1 MKNYKTSCI
10 SMEVLL
16 WESELMP
23 KPALHLKTFE
33 PSEGDLALVDNVEY
47 RFANGSWAKV

>member
-1 MKNYKTSCI
+1 MNMKNYKTSCV

-23 KPALHLKTFE
+23 KPALPTGNGTYILKLTVLDGVNTF
-33 PSEGDLALVDNVEY
+33 
-47 RFANGSWAKV
+47 SWILDS